1 MAVSNFGL
9 VENLEILFDSGLTVI
24 TGETGAGKSLLV
36 GALGFLLGEKSSAEL
51 VRSGASKAM
60 VEGNFIA
67 SDEAVGK
74 ILGDAGIET
83 EEELILRR
91 ELGVDGT
98 SRAFVNN
105 RSVTVGFLRQLG
117 DRLAD
122 FHGQHQ
128 HQSLLVPANHRD
140 FFDRGVLSKES
151 LAEIAEVYQCLKA
164 KQAEWAAFCSQRKL
178 SPEEAELLSFQLQ
191 EIKAAGLSDDEEE
204 KLSAE
209 KKVLENVE
217 RLQLAVQNVLG
228 SLDEGEGSA
237 RIRISTA
244 LKELRRSEN
253 LDSNFAAWAKRL
265 ESIGADLGDVLG
277 ELDRYPSNLEASP
290 ERLAE
295 VLDRLDLY
303 QKLKRKYG
311 GSVSAVLEFAA
322 AAQQKLIAVSSQKS
336 IEEKLLAELEK
347 AEHAYLNLAQKLSRE
362 RKNSVTKLVAQ
373 FSVHL
378 TSLALKDTIFEVC
391 FGLKE
396 AKDGLDFEGKKVAY
410 DEAGF
415 DQIEFFFSANPG
427 EEVKPLAKTASGG
440 ELSRL
445 MLALKLLSAGT
456 DKVGSIVFDEIDQG
470 LGGETAYRVGEKLL
484 EASRHYQVLCITH
497 LQQIAAQGNSHLL
510 VSKERIG
517 DRNIVAVK
525 KLSNSERKTE
535 IARMLAGS
543 RAGEAA
549 FKQAE
554 EMLGAKPGSRRFVVP
569 AKAAK
574 SKNV

>member
-9 VENLEILFDSGLTVI
+9 MDKLEILFDSGLTAI
-24 TGETGAGKSLLV
+24 TGETGAGKSLLI

-60 VEGNFIA
+60 VEGSFIA
-67 SDEAVGK
+67 SDEAINK
-74 ILGDAGIET
+74 ILADSGIET
-83 EEELILRR
+83 EEELLLRR
-91 ELGVDGT
+91 ELGADGT
-98 SRAFVNN
+98 SRAFVNG
-105 RSVTVGFLRQLG
+105 RVVTAGFLRQLG
-117 DRLAD
+117 DGLVD
-122 FHGQHQ
+122 FHGQHE
-128 HQSLLVPANHRD
+128 HQSLLAPSNHRG
-140 FFDRGVLSKES
+140 FFDGVVLSRES
-151 LAEIAEVYQCLKA
+151 LAEIARAYEFLKVR
-164 KQAEWAAFCSQRKL
+164 QAEWAVFCSQRKL
-178 SPEEAELLSFQLQ
+178 TPEEAELLSFQLQ
-191 EIKAAGLSDDEEE
+191 EVKAADLSEKEEE

-209 KKVLENVE
+209 KKILENVE
-217 RLQLAVQNVLG
+217 RLQLAVHNAFG
-228 SLDEGEGSA
+228 ILDEGEGSA

-253 LDSNFAAWAKRL
+253 LDSNFGAWAKRL
-265 ESIGADLGDVLG
+265 EAIGADLGDVLG
-277 ELDRYPSNLEASP
+277 ELDRYPSSLEASP

-311 GSVSAVLEFAA
+311 GNVSSILEFAA
-322 AAQQKLIAVSSQKS
+322 SAEQKLAAVSSQKS
-336 IEEKLLAELEK
+336 IEVKLLAELDRTEK
-347 AEHAYLNLAQKLSRE
+347 EYLNSAQKLSRE
-362 RKNSVTKLVAQ
+362 RKKSVSKFTLQ
-373 FSVHL
+373 LSTHL
-378 TSLALKDTIFEVC
+378 KNLALKDTVFEVC

-396 AKDGLDFEGKKVAY
+396 AKDGLDFDGKKVAY

-427 EEVKPLAKTASGG
+427 EEPKSLAKTASGG

-456 DKVGSIVFDEIDQG
+456 DKVGTMVFDEIDQG

-497 LQQIAAQGNSHLL
+497 LQQIAAQGSSHLL
-510 VSKERIG
+510 VSKERIA

-525 KLSNSERKTE
+525 KLSDSERKTE

-549 FKQAE
+549 LKQAE
-554 EMLGAKPGSRRFVVP
+554 EMLGAKPGSKRSAAP

-574 SKNV
+574 SK